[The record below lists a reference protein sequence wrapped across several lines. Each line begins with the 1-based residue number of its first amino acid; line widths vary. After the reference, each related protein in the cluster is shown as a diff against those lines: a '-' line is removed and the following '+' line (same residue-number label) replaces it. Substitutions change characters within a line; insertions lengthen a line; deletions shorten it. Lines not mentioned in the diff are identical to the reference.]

1 LVHVNIPVCIRL
13 CTAGI
18 FEEEITLKEHYS
30 AGDLLMSKT
39 EHLKGVVMNKGLKKL
54 TAAVLLTLSALSFSW
69 AAGSQEGGTEGKPE
83 TVSITY
89 KDSWAAFIE
98 PAIQKYE
105 ETTGIKVE
113 ALVVPPS
120 VNFDEKVA
128 LDLAGG
134 IASDLILVD
143 GYRMPEYAEAG
154 YLYDMDDYLGE
165 WEAWEHYFDSMQNM
179 VSFDGNVYGLPVD
192 TDVRM
197 MWYWKPHFR
206 EAGIPLPWQPE
217 NWDDVLEAANAIK
230 KACPEVQ
237 HPLYL
242 PVGSKYGEA
251 TTMQGFYMLL
261 LGADS
266 SKEDRNRLRDW
277 EEGKW
282 IGKSDALL
290 NTLKFYQEV
299 FVKDQLS
306 LVDIYYSPDTWGEW
320 RRGMM
325 AGNIGIG
332 FGGSW
337 EFKKFWTRTDME
349 LPSVA
354 ERNEIIGWAPVPGN
368 GTTSSSEIVSISG
381 GWAFA
386 LNSQT
391 KKADAAWDL
400 LKTILEKDNIGNW
413 FVEVGKISTRKDIAA
428 MPSYVEDKYLSDITA
443 LVDYTTTRD
452 TYPGY
457 SKVSSYIQ
465 SATEE
470 ILDGKS
476 PEEVMENYYS
486 NLVME
491 FGEENVMTK

>member
-1 LVHVNIPVCIRL
+1 MKRL
-13 CTAGI
+13 
-18 FEEEITLKEHYS
+18 EQP
-30 AGDLLMSKT
+30 
-39 EHLKGVVMNKGLKKL
+39 KGVIMIKRMKTL
-54 TAAVLLTLSALSFSW
+54 TITIFLILSTLGFSW
-69 AAGSQEGGTEGKPE
+69 AEGSKESKTGEKP
-83 TVSITY
+83 TSVSITY
-89 KDSWAAFIE
+89 KDSWAGFIE

-105 ETTGIKVE
+105 ETTGIEVE

-154 YLYDMDDYLGE
+154 YLYDMDEYLCQ
-165 WEAWEHYFDSMQNM
+165 WEAWDSYFDSMQNM
-179 VSFDGNVYGLPVD
+179 VSFEGDVYGLPVD

-197 MWYWKPHFR
+197 MWYWKPYFR
-206 EAGIPLPWQPE
+206 KAGIPLPWQPK
-217 NWDDVLEAANAIK
+217 NWDDILEAANAIK
-230 KACPEVQ
+230 KACPEIQ
-237 HPLYL
+237 YPLYL

-277 EEGKW
+277 DEGKW

-290 NTLKFYQEV
+290 NTLTFYQDV
-299 FVKDQLS
+299 FVNDKLS

-320 RRGMM
+320 RRAMM

-349 LPSVA
+349 LPSVD
-354 ERNEIIGWAPVPGN
+354 ERNEILGWAPVPGDGIN
-368 GTTSSSEIVSISG
+368 ASSEIVSISG

-391 KKADAAWDL
+391 KKADASWEL
-400 LKTILEKDNIGNW
+400 LKTILDKKNIGDW

-428 MPSYVEDKYLSDITA
+428 LPEYTEDKYLSDITK

-457 SKVSSYIQ
+457 SKVSSFIQ

-476 PEEVMENYYS
+476 PEEVMENYNS
-486 NLVME
+486 NLIME
-491 FGEENVMTK
+491 FGEENVMIK